1 MSEVTP
7 IEIALD
13 LETTLP
19 LDSSRFDFSGAAEP
33 RVCLVAAFAFTS
45 HIKRIVG
52 AVDRAIPAR
61 APSGLRIAPT
71 PVRSAAVTPSVL
83 SIEPMLVLQR
93 LQAKLIRAIEPGVT
107 WDESKILFGSV
118 RDMGE
123 EAERFVRDF
132 LPRKMLPMLTPQ
144 YAALGSESLSP
155 RAAGISIYRLGA
167 RGIPESVIAHWVYAQ
182 GTRGNLHL
190 INGPQDRY

>member
-19 LDSSRFDFSGAAEP
+19 FDPSRFDFSGAAEP
-33 RVCLVAAFAFTS
+33 RVCLVAAFALTS
-45 HIKRIVG
+45 QLKRIVG
-52 AVDRAIPAR
+52 AVNRSVPAR
-61 APSGLRIAPT
+61 APSGLRIAPS
-71 PVRSAAVTPSVL
+71 PVRSATVTPRVL

-93 LQAKLIRAIEPGVT
+93 LQSKLIRAIEPGLT
-107 WDESKILFGSV
+107 WDERKILFGSV

-132 LPRKMLPMLTPQ
+132 VPRNMLPMLTPQ
-144 YAALGSESLSP
+144 PAVLGSESLNP
-155 RAAGISIYRLGA
+155 RAAGITIYGLGS
-167 RGIPESVIAHWVYAQ
+167 RGLPESVIAHWAYAQ
-182 GTRGNLHL
+182 DARGNLHL
-190 INGPQDRY
+190 KSGP

>member
-19 LDSSRFDFSGAAEP
+19 FDPSRFDFSGAAEP
-33 RVCLVAAFAFTS
+33 RVCLVAAFALTS
-45 HIKRIVG
+45 QLKRIVG
-52 AVDRAIPAR
+52 AVNRTVPAR
-61 APSGLRIAPT
+61 APSGLRIAPS
-71 PVRSAAVTPSVL
+71 PVRSAAATPSVL

-132 LPRKMLPMLTPQ
+132 VPRKMLPMLTPQ
-144 YAALGSESLSP
+144 YAALGSESLSLS
-155 RAAGISIYRLGA
+155 AAGLTIYGLGA
-167 RGIPESVIAHWVYAQ
+167 LGIPESVIAHWSYARDS
-182 GTRGNLHL
+182 RGNLHL
-190 INGPQDRY
+190 RSGP